1 MIMLK
6 ENLTERSIIPGM
18 NDNSFHPEDTVTTEH
33 FVTMIIRSIKGT
45 IETTQGG
52 WSSGYIDYALHKGI
66 IEDYDM
72 TNISNPIERRSAAR
86 IVHEVLLTE
95 LGEKDETQWS
105 AAENLRD
112 LYSCHTCVMHIA
124 QMYVKGIILGRDNNL
139 FDVKGSVTYAETDA
153 IVVRMLDREQRIP
166 QTEGREF
173 KSKALS
179 PAEAWELMLKDST
192 AMLIDVRTNEE
203 YEMGHIEGS
212 LCIPLKDISNN
223 PFSVCENRNTPI
235 ILYCQ
240 KGYKSSAAAQALIDA
255 GYSRIYTI
263 PGMGQYI
270 YPTLKLTNSNPL
282 HPHIDLIV

>member
-1 MIMLK
+1 MLK
-6 ENLTERSIIPGM
+6 KDLTERSIIPGM
-18 NDNSFHPEDTVTTEH
+18 NDDSFHPEDTVSTEN

-45 IETTQGG
+45 IAPTGDG

-95 LGEKDETQWS
+95 LGEKDEAKWS

-112 LYSCHTCVMHIA
+112 LYSCHTCVMHIS
-124 QMYVKGIILGRDNNL
+124 QMYVKGIMLGRDNNV
-139 FDVKGSVTYAETDA
+139 FDVKGSVTPTEASE
-153 IVVRMLDREQRIP
+153 IVVRMFDKEQRIP
-166 QTEGREF
+166 QTEGRDF
-173 KSKALS
+173 KSKNLS
-179 PAEAWELMLKDST
+179 PEEAWELMLKESS
-192 AMLIDVRTNEE
+192 AMLVDVRTNEE

-240 KGYKSSAAAQALIDA
+240 KGYKSSAAAQALIAA

-263 PGMGQYI
+263 PGIGQYG
-270 YPTLKLTNSNPL
+270 YNLT
-282 HPHIDLIV
+282 

>member
-1 MIMLK
+1 MLN
-6 ENLTERSIIPGM
+6 ENLTELSIIPGM
-18 NDNSFHPEDTVTTEH
+18 NDDSFHPEDTVTTEQ
-33 FVTMIIRSIKGT
+33 FVTMIIKSIKGT
-45 IETTQGG
+45 IEPTRVG

-95 LGEKDETQWS
+95 LGEKDEAKWS

-124 QMYVKGIILGRDNNL
+124 QVYVKGILLGRENNV
-139 FDVKGSVTYAETDA
+139 FDVKGSITPSEASE
-153 IVVRMLDREQRIP
+153 IVVRMLDKEQRIP

-173 KSKALS
+173 KIINLS
-179 PAEAWELMLKDST
+179 PNEAWELLLKDSS
-192 AMLIDVRTNEE
+192 AMLVDVRTSEE
-203 YEMGHIEGS
+203 YSLGHIEGS

-240 KGYKSSAAAQALIDA
+240 KGYKSSAAAQTLIDA

-263 PGMGQYI
+263 PGVGQYQ
-270 YPTLKLTNSNPL
+270 YDLK
-282 HPHIDLIV
+282 